1 MRVVP
6 HVLVVPVLSL
16 AIVLEHLF
24 CGCLII
30 FTQGASD
37 EQRRRPGLRKAI
49 PARIESEYKDMVIS
63 QLKEEIFELRKNQVH
78 YDKLSDM
85 VNSLEL
91 KARTFDREKV
101 SQAVTPGTH
110 LG

>member
-1 MRVVP
+1 
-6 HVLVVPVLSL
+6 
-16 AIVLEHLF
+16 
-24 CGCLII
+24 
-30 FTQGASD
+30 
-37 EQRRRPGLRKAI
+37 
-49 PARIESEYKDMVIS
+49 MVIS

-78 YDKLSDM
+78 YNKLSDM

>member
-1 MRVVP
+1 
-6 HVLVVPVLSL
+6 
-16 AIVLEHLF
+16 
-24 CGCLII
+24 
-30 FTQGASD
+30 
-37 EQRRRPGLRKAI
+37 
-49 PARIESEYKDMVIS
+49 MVIS

-85 VNSLEL
+85 VHSLEQ

-101 SQAVTPGTH
+101 LLTVTAGTH